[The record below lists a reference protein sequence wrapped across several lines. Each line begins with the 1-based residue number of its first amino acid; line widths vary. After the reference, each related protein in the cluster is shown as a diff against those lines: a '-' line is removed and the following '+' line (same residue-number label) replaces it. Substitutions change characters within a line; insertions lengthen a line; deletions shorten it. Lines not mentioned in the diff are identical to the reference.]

1 MRHPKIVV
9 TIKANLIQW
18 KSQIKLPILA
28 LPKLY
33 KEFTT
38 HKNHRKPFLNTQY
51 NDTLMH
57 MQTHKLSTV
66 LMIKRKI
73 VLKIL
78 KFSSGNQGT
87 SFCYVHLI
95 SKDGIGKPK
104 NCSSCNLGKGRC
116 GNFIWDYHGCD
127 LL

>member
-1 MRHPKIVV
+1 MRHPKIVE

-18 KSQIKLPILA
+18 KSHIKLPILA

-33 KEFTT
+33 EEFTT

-51 NDTLMH
+51 NYTLMH
-57 MQTHKLSTV
+57 MHTHKLSIV
-66 LMIKRKI
+66 SMIKRKN

-78 KFSSGNQGT
+78 KFSFGNQGT

-104 NCSSCNLGKGRC
+104 TW
-116 GNFIWDYHGCD
+116 FFM
-127 LL
+127 